1 MSNLTSASFI
11 TFYRVLFCLA
21 FLVFGVAAPSSAG
34 KIKRIILMETMP
46 VPVVQDH
53 SRWFLTQ
60 LRSMGY
66 KEGENMRLV
75 LLQPNGDRGRA
86 ESLLKEALAGGDP
99 DLVVTNATL
108 ASQTAVRLL
117 KGTGIPILFM
127 TVSDPV
133 GAGLIRKVGVPTG
146 THITGK
152 VHMISRETRINMV
165 MGLIGDTVSGK
176 PVRIGFVHSSY
187 PSSVGDLREL
197 SAFAKSRDD
206 IRFVPFQVDY
216 RKVPQGMPAM
226 LKDAIQGIETIR
238 DQVDF
243 WWEPSG
249 PLGEVGAYTKALL
262 EHSSAPVVM
271 GTKLESVKLGALL
284 HLTPSIE
291 ASGRETAMLADA
303 ILKGA
308 DPGSIPATPPT
319 AFELGINLTTALEN
333 KIVVPPDLLELAGE
347 HIYRQEQ

>member
-1 MSNLTSASFI
+1 MSNLIPAGSVTFFI
-11 TFYRVLFCLA
+11 FILCLA
-21 FLVFGVAAPSSAG
+21 TLLFGGTAPSRAG
-34 KIKRIILMETMP
+34 TIKRIILMETMP
-46 VPVVQDH
+46 VPVVLEH

-60 LRSMGY
+60 LGEMGY
-66 KEGENMRLV
+66 KAGENMELV
-75 LLQPNGDRGRA
+75 RLQPSGDRARA
-86 ESLLKEALAGGDP
+86 ERLLKDALAQGDP

-108 ASQTAVRLL
+108 ASQTAARLL
-117 KGTGIPILFM
+117 KGTAIPILFM

-133 GAGLIRKVGVPTG
+133 GAGLITAVGVPTG
-146 THITGK
+146 TNITGK

-165 MGLIGDTVSGK
+165 MELIGDTVLRK
-176 PVRIGFVHSSY
+176 PVRMGFVHSSY
-187 PSSVGDLREL
+187 PSSVGDLRAL
-197 SAFAKSRDD
+197 TASAESRDD
-206 IRFVPFQVDY
+206 ILFIPFQVDY

-238 DQVDF
+238 DRVDF

-308 DPGSIPATPPT
+308 DPGKIPVTPPT

-347 HIYRQEQ
+347 HIYRQEK

>member
-1 MSNLTSASFI
+1 MSNRTSADSIKRFMFI
-11 TFYRVLFCLA
+11 FCLA
-21 FLVFGVAAPSSAG
+21 ALLFGVASPSCAG

-46 VPVVQDH
+46 VPVVLEH

-60 LRSMGY
+60 LGEMGY

-75 LLQPNGDRGRA
+75 LLQPNGDRTRA
-86 ESLLKEALAGGDP
+86 ESLLREALTGGAP

-108 ASQTAVRLL
+108 ASQTAARVL
-117 KGTGIPILFM
+117 KGTGIPLLFM

-133 GAGLIRKVGVPTG
+133 GAGLIRKVGDPTG
-146 THITGK
+146 TNITGK
-152 VHMISRETRINMV
+152 VHMIDRETRIDMV
-165 MGLIGDTVSGK
+165 MGLIGEPVAGK
-176 PVRIGFVHSSY
+176 PVRMGFVHSSY
-187 PSSVGDLREL
+187 PSAVGDLREL
-197 SAFAKSRDD
+197 SAAAKSRGD
-206 IRFVPFQVDY
+206 ILFVPFQVAY
-216 RKVPQGMPAM
+216 RKVPQGLPGM
-226 LKDAIQGIETIR
+226 LKEVIQGVEIIR

-249 PLGEVGAYTKALL
+249 PLGEVGAYTRALL

-308 DPGSIPATPPT
+308 DPGKIPVTPPT
-319 AFELGINLTTALEN
+319 SFELGINLTTALEN

-347 HIYRQEQ
+347 HIYRLEK